1 MASLKIASICLF
13 KEFNLDLFITAR
25 CASGH
30 SFRNPA
36 ERVMSV
42 LDYGLQNCATETRM
56 QDEKKMF
63 FKGNQQYGRE
73 KKTF

>member
-42 LDYGLQNCATETRM
+42 LDYGLQNCATERKM
-56 QDEKKMF
+56 LDEKKMF
-63 FKGNQQYGRE
+63 F
-73 KKTF
+73 